1 METDP
6 EPKQKTRGRTRTF
19 DNDKTL
25 DVAIQSYWSKGP
37 TQVSVN
43 EICTLAG
50 VSKPSL
56 YREFN
61 NEDGLMAA
69 SLERYA
75 DQVLSYVL
83 GLLAKDKDFQQ
94 VLDSLVDYALRQ
106 PTQSAPAGCLFAKMR
121 LNKALLGPRTNQ
133 VIETLR
139 ESAIDAFAK
148 WLAKA
153 TDEPGVVLPA
163 SIAVSAAYLDDQLT
177 HLANRMSDGES
188 VDALRGQAKIAFS
201 VFKSG

>member
-1 METDP
+1 METDL
-6 EPKQKTRGRTRTF
+6 ETKQKVRGRTRTF

-43 EICTLAG
+43 EICSLAG

-75 DQVLSYVL
+75 DQVLSHVL

-106 PTQSAPAGCLFAKMR
+106 PTESAPAGCLFAKMR
-121 LNKALLGPRTNQ
+121 LDESILGPRTNQ

-139 ESAIDAFAK
+139 ESAISAFAK

-153 TDEPGVVLPA
+153 KDQEGVAMPA

-188 VDALRGQAKIAFS
+188 VDALRGQAKIALS
-201 VFKSG
+201 VFKSL

>member
-1 METDP
+1 METDL
-6 EPKQKTRGRTRTF
+6 ETKQKARGRTRTF

-43 EICTLAG
+43 EICRLAG

-56 YREFN
+56 YREFK

-75 DQVLSYVL
+75 DQVLSHVL
-83 GLLAKDKDFQQ
+83 GLLRQDRDFQQ

-106 PTQSAPAGCLFAKMR
+106 PTESAPAGCLFAKMR
-121 LNKALLGPRTNQ
+121 LDKSLLGPETNQ

-139 ESAIDAFAK
+139 DRATGAFAR
-148 WLAKA
+148 WL
-153 TDEPGVVLPA
+153 ENVHEQQGIILPA
-163 SIAVSAAYLDDQLT
+163 SVDVSAAYLDDQLT
-177 HLANRMSDGES
+177 HLANRVSDGEN
-188 VDALRGQAKIAFS
+188 VDALRHQVTIAFS
-201 VFKSG
+201 GFKSS

>member
-6 EPKQKTRGRTRTF
+6 EPKQKARGRTRTF

-69 SLERYA
+69 SLDRYA
-75 DQVLSYVL
+75 DQALSHVL

-106 PTQSAPAGCLFAKMR
+106 PTESAPAGCLFAKMR
-121 LNKALLGPRTNQ
+121 LDKAILGPKTNQ

-139 ESAIDAFAK
+139 ESAISAFAK
-148 WLAKA
+148 WLTKAK
-153 TDEPGVVLPA
+153 DQEGVVMPA
-163 SIAVSAAYLDDQLT
+163 PIAVSAAYLDDQLT
-177 HLANRMSDGES
+177 HLANRISDGES

-201 VFKSG
+201 VFKSL

>member
-1 METDP
+1 METDIK
-6 EPKQKTRGRTRTF
+6 PKQKIRGRTRTF

-75 DQVLSYVL
+75 DQVLSHVL
-83 GLLAKDKDFQQ
+83 VLAGQDRDFPL
-94 VLDSLVDYALRQ
+94 VLDSLVDYALRS
-106 PTQSAPAGCLFAKMR
+106 PTESAPAGCLLAKMR
-121 LNKALLGPRTNQ
+121 INKALLGPKTNQ

-139 ESAIDAFAK
+139 ERAIGAFAE

-153 TDEPGVVLPA
+153 KDQEGVVMPA
-163 SIAVSAAYLDDQLT
+163 PIAVSAAYLDDQLT
-177 HLANRMSDGES
+177 HLANRMSNGES

-201 VFKSG
+201 VFKSL

>member
-1 METDP
+1 METNL
-6 EPKQKTRGRTRTF
+6 EPKKKVRGRTKTF
-19 DNDKTL
+19 DSGKTL
-25 DVAIQSYWSKGP
+25 DFAIQSYWSKGP

-61 NEDGLMAA
+61 SEDGLMAA

-75 DQVLSYVL
+75 DQVLSHAL
-83 GLLAKDKDFQQ
+83 GLLAKDNDFQQ
-94 VLDSLVDYALRQ
+94 VLDSLLDFALRP
-106 PTQSAPAGCLFAKMR
+106 PTESAPCGCLFAKMR
-121 LNKALLGPRTNQ
+121 LDKGKLGPRTNQ

-139 ESAIDAFAK
+139 ERAIGAFAQ

-153 TDEPGVVLPA
+153 EVEQGVVLPA
-163 SIAVSAAYLDDQLT
+163 SIVVSAAYLDDQLT
-177 HLANRMSDGES
+177 HLANRMSEGED
-188 VDALRGQAKIAFS
+188 VDALREQAKIAFS

>member
-1 METDP
+1 METDL
-6 EPKQKTRGRTRTF
+6 ETKQKARGRTRTF

-56 YREFN
+56 YREFK

-69 SLERYA
+69 SLERYT
-75 DQVLSYVL
+75 DQVLSHVR
-83 GLLAKDKDFQQ
+83 GLLRQDRDFQQ

-106 PTQSAPAGCLFAKMR
+106 PTESAPAGCLFAKMR
-121 LNKALLGPRTNQ
+121 LDESILGPKTNQ

-139 ESAIDAFAK
+139 ESAISAFAK

-153 TDEPGVVLPA
+153 KDQEGVVMPA

-177 HLANRMSDGES
+177 HLANRMSDGEN

-201 VFKSG
+201 VFKSS

>member
-1 METDP
+1 METDL
-6 EPKQKTRGRTRTF
+6 EPKQKVRGRTRTF

-25 DVAIQSYWSKGP
+25 DFAIQSYWSEGP

-56 YREFN
+56 YREFK

-75 DQVLSYVL
+75 EEVLSQVL
-83 GLLAKDKDFQQ
+83 GLLDHAQDFHK
-94 VLDSLVDYALRQ
+94 VLDSLISYTLRA
-106 PTQSAPAGCLFAKMR
+106 PTEKSPAGCLFAKMR
-121 LNKALLGPRTNQ
+121 LDHSLLGPQTNQ
-133 VIETLR
+133 VIESLR
-139 ESAIDAFAK
+139 DRAAGAFAN

-153 TDEPGVVLPA
+153 QDQQGITLPA
-163 SIAVSAAYLDDQLT
+163 SVDVCAAYLDDQLT
-177 HLANRMSDGES
+177 HLANRVSDGENI
-188 VDALRGQAKIAFS
+188 DALRHQVMIAFS
-201 VFKSG
+201 GFKSS

>member
-1 METDP
+1 METDL
-6 EPKQKTRGRTRTF
+6 ETKQKARGRTRTF

-43 EICTLAG
+43 EICSLAG

-56 YREFN
+56 YREFK

-69 SLERYA
+69 SLERYT
-75 DQVLSYVL
+75 DQVLSHVL
-83 GLLAKDKDFQQ
+83 GLLRQDRDFQQ

-106 PTQSAPAGCLFAKMR
+106 PTESAPAGCLFAKMR
-121 LNKALLGPRTNQ
+121 LDKAILGPRTNQ

-139 ESAIDAFAK
+139 ESAISAFAK

-153 TDEPGVVLPA
+153 KDQEGVVMPA

-177 HLANRMSDGES
+177 HLANRMSNGEN

>member
-1 METDP
+1 METDL
-6 EPKQKTRGRTRTF
+6 ETKQKARGRTRTF

-56 YREFN
+56 YREFK

-69 SLERYA
+69 SLERYT
-75 DQVLSYVL
+75 DQVLSQVL
-83 GLLAKDKDFQQ
+83 GLLRQDRDFQQ

-106 PTQSAPAGCLFAKMR
+106 PTESAPAGCLFAKMR
-121 LNKALLGPRTNQ
+121 LDESILGPKTNQ

-139 ESAIDAFAK
+139 ESAISAFAK

-153 TDEPGVVLPA
+153 KDQEGVVMPA

-177 HLANRMSDGES
+177 HLANRMSNGEN

-201 VFKSG
+201 AFKSG

>member
-6 EPKQKTRGRTRTF
+6 EPKQKARGRTRTF
-19 DNDKTL
+19 NNDKTL

-75 DQVLSYVL
+75 DQVLSHVL

-106 PTQSAPAGCLFAKMR
+106 PTESAPAGCLFAKMR
-121 LNKALLGPRTNQ
+121 LDKAILGPKTNQ

-139 ESAIDAFAK
+139 ESAISAFAK

>member
-1 METDP
+1 METDLK
-6 EPKQKTRGRTRTF
+6 PKQKIRGRTRTF

-25 DVAIQSYWSKGP
+25 DVAIQSYWSEGP

-56 YREFN
+56 YREFK

-75 DQVLSYVL
+75 DQVLSHVL
-83 GLLAKDKDFQQ
+83 GLPRQDRDFQH

-106 PTQSAPAGCLFAKMR
+106 PTESAPAGCLFAKMR
-121 LNKALLGPRTNQ
+121 IDESILGPRTNQ

-139 ESAIDAFAK
+139 ESAISAFAK

-153 TDEPGVVLPA
+153 KDQEGVVMPA

-177 HLANRMSDGES
+177 HLANRMSNGEN

-201 VFKSG
+201 AFKSG

>member
-1 METDP
+1 METYLK
-6 EPKQKTRGRTRTF
+6 PKQKIRGRTRTF

-75 DQVLSYVL
+75 DEVLTHVL

-106 PTQSAPAGCLFAKMR
+106 PTESAPAGCLFAKMR
-121 LNKALLGPRTNQ
+121 LDKALLGPRTNQ

-139 ESAIDAFAK
+139 ESAISAFAK

-153 TDEPGVVLPA
+153 KDQEGVVMPD
-163 SIAVSAAYLDDQLT
+163 SIEVSAAYLDDQLT
-177 HLANRMSDGES
+177 HLANRMSNGEN
-188 VDALRGQAKIAFS
+188 VDVLRGQAKIAFS